1 MQKYLQLYRT
11 LIEKDPTFKFESNTK
26 LIAFILD
33 KCVDM
38 RLEKLAEATY
48 MQLLTRNKNEDFH
61 DCLALLT
68 LKQSYFNV

>member
-1 MQKYLQLYRT
+1 MQKYLQLYRA
-11 LIEKDPTFKFESNTK
+11 LVQKDPTFKFESTTK

-33 KCVDM
+33 KYVDM
-38 RLEKLAEATY
+38 RLEKSAEATY

-61 DCLALLT
+61 DTLALLV